1 MKTRKEWKIPEGYKY
16 PYFTTKL
23 VAEILGLNPVALSQK
38 RFKYA
43 TELAEGVYLWTE
55 ENVLNMIK
63 TQRILTLRNAHQI
76 LKKTHQQILKFF
88 EKWICCS
95 VQESKYQ
102 FPN

>member
-1 MKTRKEWKIPEGYKY
+1 MKTRKEWQKPKGYNY

-43 TELAEGVYLWTE
+43 TELAEGVYLWSE

-63 TQRILTLRNAHQI
+63 TQRDPGNKDVYKLSPKWQ
-76 LKKTHQQILKFF
+76 KK
-88 EKWICCS
+88 S
-95 VQESKYQ
+95 
-102 FPN
+102 N

>member
-1 MKTRKEWKIPEGYKY
+1 MKHKIEINLPQYYNY
-16 PYFTTKL
+16 PYFTSEM

-63 TQRILTLRNAHQI
+63 TQRNPGNKDVYELSP
-76 LKKTHQQILKFF
+76 
-88 EKWICCS
+88 KWQNKS
-95 VQESKYQ
+95 
-102 FPN
+102 N